1 MAPPNARGAWAA
13 RLQAVSAQDWIAGGC
28 LALVIALSWLWLFN
42 DEAGMRSA
50 ADMAAMPGMAPT
62 GPALFAA
69 YVPPTFVMWLLMMVA
84 MMLPSAAPFVLL
96 YARFARQQGPAGG
109 GWGPVTAFAGAY
121 IGVWAGFSLIAA
133 IAQWALVR
141 SGAVSA
147 MTQALGDHRIA
158 GGLLIAA
165 GLYQLTPLKRACIQ
179 ACQAPLSFLM
189 RYWRPGWRGALRLG
203 LRHGVYCL
211 GCCWAM
217 MALLFVG
224 GVMSLAWIAGLA
236 LLVLIEKLS
245 PAGRELGLA
254 AGVLMTAAGV
264 LLALGVVAI
273 R

>member
-1 MAPPNARGAWAA
+1 MAPPSPHRSWTA
-13 RLQAVSAQDWIAGGC
+13 RLQTIGAEDWIAGGC
-28 LALVIALSWLWLFN
+28 LALVIGLSWLWLFN
-42 DEAGMRSA
+42 TEAGMRSA
-50 ADMAAMPGMAPT
+50 ADMAAMPGMAPV
-62 GPALFAA
+62 GPALFTA
-69 YVPPTFVMWLLMMVA
+69 YVPPAFLMWLLMMVA

-96 YARFARQQGPAGG
+96 YARFARKQAGAGG
-109 GWGPVTAFAGAY
+109 GWAPVTVFAGAY
-121 IGVWAGFSLIAA
+121 LGVWAGFSLVAA
-133 IAQWALVR
+133 LAQWALVR
-141 SGAVSA
+141 TGAVSA
-147 MTQALGDHRIA
+147 ATLALGDRRIA

-189 RYWRPGWRGALRLG
+189 RFWRPGWRGALRLG
-203 LRHGVYCL
+203 LRHGAYCL

-254 AGVLMTAAGV
+254 AGVLATAAGL

>member
-1 MAPPNARGAWAA
+1 MAPPRARGAWAA
-13 RLQAVSAQDWIAGGC
+13 RLQAVNAEDWIAGAC
-28 LALVIALSWLWLFN
+28 LALIIALSWLWLFK

-50 ADMAAMPGMAPT
+50 ADMAAMPGMAPV
-62 GPALFAA
+62 GPALFVA
-69 YVPPTFVMWLLMMVA
+69 YVPPTFVMWGLMMVA

-96 YARFARQQGPAGG
+96 YARFARKQGAAAGG
-109 GWGPVTAFAGAY
+109 WAPVTAFAGAY

-133 IAQWALVR
+133 VAQWALLRTGVI
-141 SGAVSA
+141 SAVTLA
-147 MTQALGDHRIA
+147 FGDRRMA

-179 ACQAPLSFLM
+179 ACQTPLSFLM
-189 RYWRPGWRGALRLG
+189 RYWRPGWKGALRLG

-224 GVMSLAWIAGLA
+224 GVMSLVWIAGLA

-245 PAGRELGLA
+245 PAGRELGIA
-254 AGVLMTAAGV
+254 AGVLATAAGL